1 MILLALAS
9 GVSLGMISP
18 LMNLIFQRTN
28 PEVGASSFFM
38 NQLLDRI
45 NEWSLSLPPLEALK
59 RFAILLVIVFSLKG
73 VFAFL
78 QKYLSVIV
86 EQGVVKD
93 VRNALYTHF
102 HNLPLQYFHKSRVGN
117 LTARITHDVVYIK
130 GAVNEG
136 IITLIRE
143 SLLVLAYLG
152 VALWSSWRL
161 SLVSALLIPGAVGI
175 ILFMGKRLRK
185 RSSRIQESIAD
196 ISSTITETLS
206 NVRVVKAFSM
216 ERVEINKFINQT
228 RIYFKSV
235 LHFEKM
241 GLMGPPLTEILG
253 VIVASAILWYGGY
266 EIFIA
271 ESLTPDRFFV
281 FLAASLS
288 LMQPIKRISQANATI
303 QHGLAAGVRIFSIL
317 DLKPEVIQYEP
328 PRRKRGFLSFFR
340 RRSKRSELAG
350 GDGLRRPSHFQSTIR
365 LKDVSFE
372 YEEGKRVLEGINLE
386 IRLGEVVALVGPSG
400 AGKSTLSD
408 LITRFYDPIKG
419 RIEIDGVDLKKIE
432 LESLRKLFGI
442 VPQDVILF
450 NDTLLNNISYGKSDA
465 SFEEVATAAKQANAY
480 GFILNME
487 KGFDTIVGERGVNL
501 SGGEKQRIAIARA
514 LMKNPQILV
523 FDEAT
528 SSLDSEAERLIQE
541 AISHLMKSRTVIV
554 IAHRLS
560 TVRQANKIV
569 VLNKGKILQQ
579 GTHDMLLSKGGLYR
593 RLYENQFQQI
603 LT

>member
-1 MILLALAS
+1 
-9 GVSLGMISP
+9 V
-18 LMNLIFQRTN
+18 
-28 PEVGASSFFM
+28 
-38 NQLLDRI
+38 
-45 NEWSLSLPPLEALK
+45 WSLSLQPLEALK
-59 RFAILLVIVFSLKG
+59 RFAILLVVVFSLKG
-73 VFAFL
+73 FFAYL

-93 VRNALYTHF
+93 VRNTLYTHF

-117 LTARITHDVVYIK
+117 LTARITHDVVYVK

-136 IITLIRE
+136 IITMIRE
-143 SLLVLAYLG
+143 SLLALAYLG
-152 VALWSSWRL
+152 VAVWSSWRL

-185 RSSRIQESIAD
+185 RSSRIQERMAD

-206 NVRVVKAFSM
+206 NVRIVKAFSM
-216 ERVEINKFINQT
+216 ERVEINKFVNQT
-228 RIYFKSV
+228 RNYFRSI
-235 LHFEKM
+235 LHFEQI

-253 VIVASAILWYGGY
+253 VLVASAILWYGGY
-266 EIFIA
+266 EIFVTG
-271 ESLTPDRFFV
+271 SLTPDRFFV

-288 LMQPIKRISQANATI
+288 LMQPVKRISQANATI
-303 QHGLAAGVRIFSIL
+303 QHGLAAGERIFSIL

-328 PRRKRGFLSFFR
+328 PIRKRGFLSFFR
-340 RRSKRSELAG
+340 RRLKRSESVG
-350 GDGLRRPSHFQSTIR
+350 GNGLRKPSHFQISIR
-365 LKDVSFE
+365 LNDVSFE
-372 YEEGKRVLEGINLE
+372 YEEGKSVLERINLE
-386 IRLGEVVALVGPSG
+386 IKRGEVVALVGPSG

-419 RIEIDGVDLKKIE
+419 KIEIDGVDLKKIE
-432 LESLRKLFGI
+432 LVSLRKLFGI

-450 NDTLLNNISYGKSDA
+450 NDTLMNNISYGQSDP

-514 LMKNPQILV
+514 LMKNPQILI

-541 AISHLMKSRTVIV
+541 AISRLMKGRTVIV
-554 IAHRLS
+554 IAHRFS

-579 GTHDMLLSKGGLYR
+579 GTHDMLLSKGGMYR
-593 RLYENQFQQI
+593 RLYENQFKPL